1 MNSEPPKAQ
10 AYQHRKKLFLA
21 GSTHEAG
28 IRFNIA
34 EQHRL
39 PLSEASICSNPKLK
53 VLKKKN
59 PAPPP
64 QELRNTGQTIAALRG
79 FIDENADFKFEA

>member
-1 MNSEPPKAQ
+1 M
-10 AYQHRKKLFLA
+10 
-21 GSTHEAG
+21 
-28 IRFNIA
+28 
-34 EQHRL
+34 
-39 PLSEASICSNPKLK
+39 K

-59 PAPPP
+59 QAPPL